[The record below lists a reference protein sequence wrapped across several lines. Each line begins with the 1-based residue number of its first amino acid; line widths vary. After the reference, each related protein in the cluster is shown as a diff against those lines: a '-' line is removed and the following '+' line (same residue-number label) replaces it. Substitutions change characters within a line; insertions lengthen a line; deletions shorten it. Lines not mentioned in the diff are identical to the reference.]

1 MVFSQYSL
9 SDLKF
14 GQLDQK
20 FRGKK
25 KNSIFN
31 CKARTAGQGAHY
43 IPGIYTIL
51 PSSIIIEN
59 VGKKNSKINL
69 VIFLLLPFLL
79 SIIMSSFKVLRS
91 VLDTL
96 SLLVGETHEYTHNT
110 MSAMSPRSQTMTL
123 YATVLGSALTTTLLL
138 TSTFGRPS
146 SKSKENNDDLTLH
159 DLIPK
164 RVRGKAEGGN
174 VVIPSS
180 TRTSALDR
188 EIHSLDTSSSPSS
201 LSSLLRSTEL
211 MEKKK
216 KKNSIIHASGSNTT
230 TAGGDDNDDDYTDLS
245 SVVET
250 STSTED
256 EVVFE
261 ETGTLGTY
269 YIVGETR
276 PTPKQQLENLL
287 DTMTSSSRGTTTVDT
302 RPCPPSFRKR
312 EQSNG
317 EEGERNQDSSE
328 DDYRLLSNK
337 AYYPTAMAKAS
348 NSVTKKWSSVSSSS
362 RSSRSN
368 AEYEKSSSLVMPST
382 HTDRLRHHHVPRGS
396 VTPLGDSSTTTTMLG
411 RQPRVTRSVGKNFP
425 PRRSQLQQHANPLP
439 SPSMNRMRTRDQHLS
454 YGGNPQQTTRAATT
468 TTKRGSSTSSSNNNT
483 SSSSMAA
490 TPSSLHMSTTTSTW
504 SATPSPSLPLGAMSS
519 RPSPSPAAPSPRSGR
534 STLRP
539 IGRTGSIL
547 GVSRVSNGT
556 SSVSAPRASVSL
568 TAQKQQK
575 LLSLSRGVSI
585 KQQQQQQ
592 QQQTTSS
599 STEVRRIKF
608 QMPDSPQ
615 HVANDENV
623 VHREIS
629 TPPKQDRNNYSSPM
643 KMSVPATSMSPS
655 PPQQSRAVSRTL
667 SYTPAK
673 LPSTTNNIVV

>member
-1 MVFSQYSL
+1 MPGFARFVGISL
-9 SDLKF
+9 DYFQIFTDTS
-14 GQLDQK
+14 
-20 FRGKK
+20 KK
-25 KNSIFN
+25 
-31 CKARTAGQGAHY
+31 
-43 IPGIYTIL
+43 
-51 PSSIIIEN
+51 
-59 VGKKNSKINL
+59 
-69 VIFLLLPFLL
+69 
-79 SIIMSSFKVLRS
+79 IMSTTTSKVLHS

-146 SKSKENNDDLTLH
+146 SKTKSNENNDDLTLH

-211 MEKKK
+211 MEKEKK
-216 KKNSIIHASGSNTT
+216 KDSIIHASGSSSNTT
-230 TAGGDDNDDDYTDLS
+230 TTGGDDNDDDYTELS

-250 STSTED
+250 HSSTED

-337 AYYPTAMAKAS
+337 AYYPTAMANAS

-362 RSSRSN
+362 SSSGSRSN

-468 TTKRGSSTSSSNNNT
+468 TTKRGSSTSSSNNNNNT
-483 SSSSMAA
+483 SSSSSSMAA
-490 TPSSLHMSTTTSTW
+490 TPSSLHMSTTSTW
-504 SATPSPSLPLGAMSS
+504 SSTPSPSLPLGAMSS

-547 GVSRVSNGT
+547 GVSRGSNGT

-592 QQQTTSS
+592 QATSS

-673 LPSTTNNIVV
+673 LPSTANNIVV